1 MGHGLIAWLII
12 GGIAGF
18 LAGKVTR
25 GAGFGVL
32 ADILL
37 GIVGAVIG
45 GHLFGLFG
53 ISAGTGWIGSIFTAF
68 VGAVVLLWVVRLV
81 SRNI

>member
-1 MGHGLIAWLII
+1 MAHGLIAWLII
-12 GGIAGF
+12 GAIAGF
-18 LAGKVTR
+18 LAGKVIR
-25 GAGFGVL
+25 GAGFGLL

-53 ISAGTGWIGSIFTAF
+53 VSAGSGWIGSIFTAF
-68 VGAVVLLWVVRLV
+68 VGAVVLLLLVRLI
-81 SRNI
+81 SRNT